1 MKKFFA
7 SIALMGMFTMNASAQ
22 FAGGTGTES
31 DPYQVA
37 TAEQLQAVNDFLSSS
52 FVQTEDIDLT
62 DIVWK
67 PIGTFTGHY
76 NGQGHRAGHGYIR
89 KLLSCLRPFRHLHE
103 MGKRRLY

>member
-7 SIALMGMFTMNASAQ
+7 SMALMGMFAMNASAQ

-37 TAEQLQAVNDFLSSS
+37 TAEQLQAVNDFLTAS
-52 FVQTEDIDLT
+52 FVQTADIDLSEM
-62 DIVWK
+62 VWK

-76 NGQGHRAGHGYIR
+76 NGQGFAISGLTIR
-89 KLLSCLRPFRHLHE
+89 MKMST
-103 MGKRRLY
+103 